1 MNAVTQK
8 LFIEGGTKA
17 LDFLALES
25 RRTIMPETCK
35 FAGWK
40 RWNWFFFFFP
50 EGNYF
55 CQFLGI
61 QWVFSEILLNVTLA
75 PPKQETSLLFFFK

>member
-1 MNAVTQK
+1 MFIFGSLVLMNAVTQK

-40 RWNWFFFFFP
+40 RWNWFFFFSLKAIIFVSSW
-50 EGNYF
+50 ESNGFSVRYF
-55 CQFLGI
+55 
-61 QWVFSEILLNVTLA
+61 
-75 PPKQETSLLFFFK
+75 